1 MKDILNIAKLNYLLI
16 KPYQNTLLKTLI
28 IPIIFTAI
36 NRSLISG
43 ISFAMFMMA
52 MTSVYTF
59 QIEEKNQMSRLF
71 SLIPSER
78 PKLVIGRYFFVL
90 LTGLAAWIFSIISNS
105 VLLRIEGVALS
116 GETVLIASLTGL
128 LLYLIYIS
136 FQLPG
141 FYKYGAIR
149 GRTFVYIPVIGF
161 LLLFVLIERTGSGF
175 LTIFEG
181 MNEGFLIAV
190 LIICVVLLFLGSCMI
205 SIRIYKK
212 KEF

>member
-1 MKDILNIAKLNYLLI
+1 MKDIVNIAKLNYLLI
-16 KPYQNTLLKTLI
+16 KPYQKSLLKTLL
-28 IPIIFTAI
+28 IPLFFTAI
-36 NRSLISG
+36 SRSLISG

-59 QIEEKNQMSRLF
+59 QIEEKNQMARLF
-71 SLIPSER
+71 CLIPAEKS
-78 PKLVIGRYFFVL
+78 KLVIGRYFFVV

-105 VLLRIEGVALS
+105 ILLRIEGVALS

-161 LLLFVLIERTGSGF
+161 LLLFVLIERTGSAF
-175 LTIFEG
+175 STIFEG
-181 MNEGFLIAV
+181 MNPVFWIAALV
-190 LIICVVLLFLGSCMI
+190 VCIVLLFLGSCMI
-205 SIRIYKK
+205 SIGIYKK